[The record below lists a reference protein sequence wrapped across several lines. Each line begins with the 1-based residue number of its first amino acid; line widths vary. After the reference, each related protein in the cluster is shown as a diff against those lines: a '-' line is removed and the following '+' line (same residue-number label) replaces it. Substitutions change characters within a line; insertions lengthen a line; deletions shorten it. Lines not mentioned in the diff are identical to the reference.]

1 MRSIGRVVD
10 MTRLTRDESRRH
22 NRDLLLRSA
31 RTLFMRD
38 GYNATSLAAVADE
51 AGFSTGVVY
60 SNFAG
65 KAELALLVLR
75 EIQGEQLGA
84 LRRILAA
91 DGSIAAKLD
100 GFREWAESAF
110 SSGWP
115 RLELEFALDARADD
129 DLVAAEAE
137 RHEAAVGLATDT
149 LAAIVPD
156 DLASLIPLKALA
168 EALVSLAIGVAVR
181 RLIDPSV
188 RPDALI
194 DALGDLLESLAPVPH

>member
-1 MRSIGRVVD
+1 

-137 RHEAAVGLATDT
+137 RHEAAAGLATDT